1 MRMKIQKNQWKK
13 KLVENQ
19 GFTLFEL
26 ILAITLLFVIILA
39 TFSGLQFAFH
49 TMASSKEF
57 SETTYE
63 IQEDYEKELTRVR
76 SLLSNT
82 DKDDYTST
90 MTDKDIEDE
99 TIDLDWVTSKFR
111 TGVVNLEDFDAIGI
125 RIDKH
130 TTGGDYLDATMRM
143 FIPVKTEPNP

>member
-39 TFSGLQFAFH
+39 TFTGLQFAFH

-57 SETTYE
+57 SENTYE
-63 IQEDYEKELTRVR
+63 IQKEYENELTKVR
-76 SLLSNT
+76 MYSNAEPTNQTIPFEWEEGTTSLDN
-82 DKDDYTST
+82 
-90 MTDKDIEDE
+90 
-99 TIDLDWVTSKFR
+99 
-111 TGVVNLEDFDAIGI
+111 FDAFGI
-125 RIDKH
+125 RIDKD
-130 TTGGDYLDATMRM
+130 TTGGSYLEETIHM
-143 FIPVKTEPNP
+143 FIPVRTEPQ

>member
-1 MRMKIQKNQWKK
+1 MRVKIQKNQWKK
-13 KLVENQ
+13 KIVENK

-57 SETTYE
+57 SEKAYE

-76 SLLSNT
+76 TLLNDT
-82 DKDDYTST
+82 DEDAYTTT
-90 MTDKDIEDE
+90 MSDGDVVDE
-99 TIDLDWVTSKFR
+99 TIEFDWDSSAFR
-111 TGVVNLEDFDAIGI
+111 SGVVSLEPFDAVGI

-130 TTGGDYLDATMRM
+130 TTGGDYLDTTMRM